1 MVSQTAKED
10 VCALEMQG
18 VKLTFEEIIRLNA
31 LGCRCE
37 NHPDSPAFYALPR
50 CAFVQSGDDV
60 LTLREPTIGQELW
73 FQNSLRLF
81 DDEDETTLF
90 LLRAMSM
97 AMDYELPPWSDP
109 KKVAD
114 GMKQFLQDKVGSF
127 TARQVMVA
135 VNYCLFGCDA
145 LSGENPIMPD
155 EERKDDKDTCSDT
168 PELSTAIG
176 VIHQAQ
182 ALRLGISMKDMKDM
196 TSGELQAVVDDAMA
210 RDELISKKGKH
221 DNYVA
226 EYYATLN
233 AIKNRHSEGLNN
245 GQ

>member
-1 MVSQTAKED
+1 MVSQMAKD
-10 VCALEMQG
+10 DLCALEKQG
-18 VKLTFEEIIRLNA
+18 VKLTFEEIIKLNA

-37 NHPDSPAFYALPR
+37 NHPDSLAFYALPR

-81 DDEDETTLF
+81 DEQDETTLF

-97 AMDYELPPWSDP
+97 AMDYELPSWSEP
-109 KKVAD
+109 NKVAD
-114 GMKQFLQDKVGSF
+114 GMKQFLQEKLGHF

-145 LSGENPIMPD
+145 LSGENPIIPD
-155 EERKDDKDTCSDT
+155 EDDEKNNENADP
-168 PELSTAIG
+168 PELSVTIG
-176 VIHQAQ
+176 IIHQAQ
-182 ALRLGISMKDMKDM
+182 SMRLGISIEDMKKM
-196 TSGELQAVVDDAMA
+196 TPAELQAVVDDAKEREQMTS
-210 RDELISKKGKH
+210 DKGRH
-221 DNYVA
+221 DKYVA

-233 AIKNRHSEGLNN
+233 AIKNNPKTRE
-245 GQ
+245 